1 MAIKRAAEKKIA
13 IVGLGYVGL
22 PLLVEFSKYYSSIGF
37 DVNNKRVN
45 ELQSGFDRT
54 NEIQSKKRLKSLL
67 CTTDVND
74 IKECNIFI
82 ITVPTPVNLN
92 NAPDLS
98 HIKKASEAIG
108 KLIKK
113 DDIII
118 YESTVYPGMTEE
130 VCVPLLEKYSGM
142 AYKKDF
148 HCGYSP
154 ERINPSD
161 KIHTLTKIQKIISAS
176 SPQTLSLL
184 KSLYGSIIHAGV
196 YEAESIKVAEAA
208 KVIENAQRDINIA
221 FVNELAL
228 IFKKLNINTSSV
240 LKAASTKWNFLPFS
254 PGLVGGHCIGV
265 DPYYLAHKAKKE
277 GYTPKILLAG
287 RSLNDSMS
295 SFIGNDLISA
305 LEEKNIIPAQ
315 AKILIMG
322 VTFKENCPDTR
333 NSKAFDL
340 IKFFQLK
347 KIHVDAFDPHADI
360 EHIKEEHNFDML
372 SKISKSKL
380 LQYQGIIFT
389 VAHKEFKDINLKLSS
404 KRVIYDIK
412 SFLKLS
418 DVSL

>member
-1 MAIKRAAEKKIA
+1 MAIKKVAETKIA
-13 IVGLGYVGL
+13 IIGLGYVGL

-54 NEIQSKKRLKSLL
+54 NEIQSKKKLKSLL
-67 CTTDVND
+67 CTSDVND

-82 ITVPTPVNLN
+82 ITVPTPVKLN
-92 NAPDLS
+92 NVPDLS
-98 HIKKASEAIG
+98 PIKKASEAIG

-161 KIHTLTKIQKIISAS
+161 NVHTLTKIKKIISAS
-176 SPQTLSLL
+176 SPETLSLL
-184 KSLYGSIIHAGV
+184 KSLYGTIIHAGV

-228 IFKKLNINTSSV
+228 IFKQLNINTSSV

-277 GYTPKILLAG
+277 GYSPKILLAG
-287 RSLNDSMS
+287 RELNDSMS
-295 SFIGNDLISA
+295 SFIANDLIHA

-340 IKFFQLK
+340 IKFFQHK
-347 KIHVDAFDPHADI
+347 KIHVDAFDPQADI

-372 SKISKSKL
+372 SKISKFKL

>member
-1 MAIKRAAEKKIA
+1 MAIKKAAERKIA
-13 IVGLGYVGL
+13 IIGLGYVGL

-54 NEIQSKKRLKSLL
+54 NEIQSKKKLKSLL

-82 ITVPTPVNLN
+82 ITVPTPVKLN
-92 NAPDLS
+92 NVPDLS
-98 HIKKASEAIG
+98 PIKKASEAIG

-161 KIHTLTKIQKIISAS
+161 NVHTLTKIQKIISAS
-176 SPQTLSLL
+176 SPETLSLL

-228 IFKKLNINTSSV
+228 IFKQLNINTSSV

-277 GYTPKILLAG
+277 GYSPKILLAG
-287 RSLNDSMS
+287 RELNDSMS
-295 SFIGNDLISA
+295 SFIANDLMHA
-305 LEEKNIIPAQ
+305 LAEKNIIPAQ

-380 LQYQGIIFT
+380 LRYQGIIFT

>member
-1 MAIKRAAEKKIA
+1 MAIKKAAETKIA
-13 IVGLGYVGL
+13 IIGLGYVGL

-37 DVNNKRVN
+37 DVNDKRVN

-54 NEIQSKKRLKSLL
+54 NEIQSKKKLKSLL

-82 ITVPTPVNLN
+82 ITVPTPVKLN

-98 HIKKASEAIG
+98 PIKKASEAIG

-161 KIHTLTKIQKIISAS
+161 NVHTLTKIQKIISAS
-176 SPQTLSLL
+176 SPETLSLL

-228 IFKKLNINTSSV
+228 IFKQLNINTSSV

-277 GYTPKILLAG
+277 GYSPKILLAG
-287 RSLNDSMS
+287 RELNDSMS
-295 SFIGNDLISA
+295 SFIANDLIHA
-305 LEEKNIIPAQ
+305 LAEKNIIPAQ

-347 KIHVDAFDPHADI
+347 KIHVDAFDPQADI

-389 VAHKEFKDINLKLSS
+389 VAHNEFKDINLKLSS

>member
-1 MAIKRAAEKKIA
+1 MAIKRPAEKKIA

-54 NEIQSKKRLKSLL
+54 NEIQSKKRLKSLF
-67 CTTDVND
+67 CTTDIND

-176 SPQTLSLL
+176 SPETLSLL

-277 GYTPKILLAG
+277 GYTPKILLSG
-287 RSLNDSMS
+287 RDLNDKMS
-295 SFIGNDLISA
+295 TFIGQEMIDAMKKRNFDVKKS
-305 LEEKNIIPAQ
+305 
-315 AKILIMG
+315 KILIMG
-322 VTFKENCPDTR
+322 VTFKENCPDIR

-340 IKFFQLK
+340 IKFFVSRG
-347 KIHVDAFDPHADI
+347 IHVDAYDPNADSKNVF
-360 EHIKEEHNFDML
+360 EAYDIKML
-372 SKISKSKL
+372 KSISKKGFEK
-380 LQYQGIIFT
+380 YQGIIFT
-389 VAHKEFKDINLKLSS
+389 VAHNEFKKYQLSLNHE
-404 KRVIYDIK
+404 RIIYDVK
-412 SFLKLS
+412 SFLKDS
-418 DVSL
+418 DIKL